1 MSPLS
6 AREQA
11 TRDRVESLIRL
22 MEPGLNLVLAL
33 GERVSRLAGRD
44 DDWEPPRGPV
54 SGVGTP
60 PSTASGAGRA
70 ANGAPGT
77 SA

>member
-22 MEPGLNLVLAL
+22 MEPGLNLVLAV
-33 GERVSRLAGRD
+33 GERVSRLTGGD

-54 SGVGTP
+54 SGVGP
-60 PSTASGAGRA
+60 PPPPATAAGRP